1 MDNQRIVPVTIK
13 LSEEELER
21 FRKAGEVLY
30 GKGHPVPRSTVI
42 RELANQRTEQLLKK
56 KGRRLK

>member
-1 MDNQRIVPVTIK
+1 MPVTIK